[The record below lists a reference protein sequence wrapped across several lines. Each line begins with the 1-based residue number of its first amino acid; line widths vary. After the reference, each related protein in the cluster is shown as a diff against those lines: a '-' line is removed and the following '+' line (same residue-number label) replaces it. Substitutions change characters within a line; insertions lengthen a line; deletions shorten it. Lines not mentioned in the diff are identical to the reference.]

1 MFDSEG
7 VMHKYKGNMQ
17 TIKAM
22 LGFPSGTPI
31 DAVQARIAKVY
42 KRREIETAFGPKTIQ
57 DGYLE
62 DASGGKIKFKA
73 WSHPDVSA
81 LEGKEFVIHAD
92 GKGKGLKV
100 VHESYTGKDGPK
112 TDIILEVGKAGQ
124 FQHVAVYRQNSGLPE
139 APAPAEAPNPAQ
151 PAKAPVRAAETAK
164 AGHGAIHGATA
175 GLATNKA
182 IDILIESGEA
192 SALANGGGLEQAI
205 VTIGGQIAKA
215 ALRIESGDFGEKP
228 AAKPASSS
236 AAPVV
241 PDEDVPF

>member
-1 MFDSEG
+1 
-7 VMHKYKGNMQ
+7 MHKYKGNMQ

-31 DAVQARIAKVY
+31 DAVTARITKVY
-42 KRREIETAFGPKTIQ
+42 KRKEIDTTYGPKTIQ

-62 DASGGKIKFKA
+62 DGSGGKIKFKA
-73 WSHPDVSA
+73 WSHPDVST

-92 GKGKGLKV
+92 GKGKGLKL
-100 VHESYTGKDGPK
+100 VHESYTGASGPK
-112 TDIILEVGKAGQ
+112 TDVILEVGKTGQ
-124 FQHVAVYRQNSGLPE
+124 FQHVAVYHQSNGTPG
-139 APAPAEAPNPAQ
+139 APAPAEAPAPAT
-151 PAKAPVRAAETAK
+151 APKTAVAAQGTPK
-164 AGHGAIHGATA
+164 TGHGPIHGATA

-192 SALANGGGLEQAI
+192 GNLALGNQLEDAI
-205 VTIGGQIAKA
+205 VRVGGQIAKA

-228 AAKPASSS
+228 SSKPAPATASTQGG
-236 AAPVV
+236 